1 MIEFRCSNPSRPGGS
16 RLTPPSSSL
25 PSLQVPTSEG
35 SLPEYAANAG
45 DSCFFCKS
53 SLYTTLHNVAQRA
66 TERHSGMGDVARQGV
81 DECEGLDDVA
91 GQGPQLQLMPSA
103 SWDGSRRIILFNG
116 TNADDLTDPTRLG
129 LLAALK
135 CHVASPI
142 ACLTK
147 AAVRVSTTHWVAS
160 AVQ

>member
-1 MIEFRCSNPSRPGGS
+1 M
-16 RLTPPSSSL
+16 
-25 PSLQVPTSEG
+25 
-35 SLPEYAANAG
+35 ANAG

-53 SLYTTLHNVAQRA
+53 SLYTTLHDVAQRA
-66 TERHSGMGDVARQGV
+66 TERHRGT
-81 DECEGLDDVA
+81 DDVA
-91 GQGPQLQLMPSA
+91 GQDVGECQAVEDVAGQEQQQQLTEPSA
-103 SWDGSRRIILFNG
+103 SCDGNRPIILFNG

-147 AAVRVSTTHWVAS
+147 AAVRVGGEM
-160 AVQ
+160 